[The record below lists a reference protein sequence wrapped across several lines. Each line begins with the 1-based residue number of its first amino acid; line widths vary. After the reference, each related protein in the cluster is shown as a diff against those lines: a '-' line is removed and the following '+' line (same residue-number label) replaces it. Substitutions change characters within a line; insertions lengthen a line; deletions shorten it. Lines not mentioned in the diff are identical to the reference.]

1 MKSNAT
7 IKKSSFTLLEILIVT
22 TIIAILISGAIVS
35 YSQFS
40 KQARDSRRK
49 TDLENIRASLEM
61 YRSNVNIYPLSLNS
75 LVPDYII
82 SIPKDPKT
90 AVSYAGGYTQL
101 LSGNSYSLSWALEG
115 GGTYTVG
122 PYGSSP

>member
-1 MKSNAT
+1 MKSKET
-7 IKKSSFTLLEILIVT
+7 KKKASFTLLEILIVT
-22 TIIAILISGAIVS
+22 TIIALLVSGAVVS

-61 YRSNVNIYPLSLNS
+61 YRSNVNIYPASLDS

-90 AVSYAGGYTQL
+90 AVSYSSGYTQL
-101 LSGNSYSLSWALEG
+101 LSGSSYSLSWALEG
-115 GGTYTVG
+115 GGSYTVG